1 MRETIEVVV
10 ARIDEN
16 VEHIKNDYM
25 TESKTDLVT
34 ERAVTKHERKR
45 HKFVSMANIV
55 SAFTAVALLAA
66 ALLTA
71 FGN

>member
-25 TESKTDLVT
+25 TEAKTELCT

-45 HKFVSMANIV
+45 HKFVSMVNIV
-55 SAFTAVALLAA
+55 SLLTAMCLVAA